1 MDLQIEKF
9 FHYINKAVKAE
20 RAQKYAKMWKYVAK
34 AESFPIKTDL
44 QRWTIAYAK
53 AVYSLRYGAE
63 EDLDE
68 ATQKLL
74 KLRRF
79 LLTVYFIK
87 RIQVKRNRQQ
97 GTMHI
102 RHNLMSKQIPVRKF
116 REELIYI
123 FFICMENMR
132 AVLVDHNAIRI
143 RSVIAVSTD
152 MRSLLQ
158 H

>member
-74 KLRRF
+74 KLRREARESHELYQLVHENYVF
-79 LLTVYFIK
+79 LLVS
-87 RIQVKRNRQQ
+87 VLHRNYTQIRKLPEY
-97 GTMHI
+97 GT
-102 RHNLMSKQIPVRKF
+102 LA
-116 REELIYI
+116 EELVELV
-123 FFICMENMR
+123 ENEGRRELDGIDLYALAHIML
-132 AVLVDHNAIRI
+132 AQEYGIVG
-143 RSVIAVSTD
+143 
-152 MRSLLQ
+152 
-158 H
+158 